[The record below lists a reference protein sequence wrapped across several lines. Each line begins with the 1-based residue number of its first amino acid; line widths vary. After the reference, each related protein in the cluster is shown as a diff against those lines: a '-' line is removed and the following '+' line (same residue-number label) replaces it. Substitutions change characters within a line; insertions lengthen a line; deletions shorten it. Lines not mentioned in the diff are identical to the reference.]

1 MEKLQPKQPLA
12 MHPAFEKEASLAGS
26 GLKFGLKRIPYL
38 GSLVNLYSAASRFGA
53 GDYLGTGLDLGSA
66 VFNTIP
72 VIGNAASLGLD
83 SINLIR
89 DISNAREEIPTEDRF
104 SDLKQDNLIAGGD
117 RFQDLKDDNFMRDT
131 MKTAASQFQQ
141 DINNPTAGLESDL
154 YKSIA
159 PVISSEDEE
168 AMPPGDLARTNNLKD
183 QVRKGLVGLEYLTG
197 LKSNKGETFYDK
209 HPGYAVGSDLA
220 KNAPL
225 LGAAVGGTML
235 GTNLLRQWSN
245 MRKTEPAKMS
255 RSENPLDRTNPANL
269 LDSSGEHSRL
279 FGDLEGNLEQR
290 LGILDRLNNKTN
302 ADDAFL
308 KRHKDLSLAK
318 NNAIAANE
326 QQFNLLKDTL
336 SKTTDRK
343 ELAKLE
349 SMMRAQSQAHA
360 QDLAKYDKAI
370 KGLVEEAKAS
380 SGNSGL
386 RKYVNLSESL
396 RRANEKGGLKQ
407 MIGEG
412 LGSFGGIADL
422 AEKYHI
428 TGANPH
434 FDRELLQNI
443 AMEHAGSRASANQ
456 VERFLNKIVPQLADQ
471 KHQASGLSK
480 AFSRAKLP
488 LLTGAGIAAGGYG
501 LYNLLK
507 SMQEQTY
514 AKPQLEEWKK
524 NLRHSRGDFS
534 DEETQ
539 QESPSAQ
546 PVYKEY

>member
-1 MEKLQPKQPLA
+1 MQLSESREIVA
-12 MHPAFEKEASLAGS
+12 MHPAFEKDASIAGS
-26 GLKFGLKRIPYL
+26 GLKFGLKRLPLL
-38 GSLVNLYSAASRFGA
+38 GSLVNLYSAANRFGE
-53 GDYLGTGLDLGSA
+53 GDYLGTGLELGSA
-66 VFNTIP
+66 VAGSIP
-72 VIGNAASLGLD
+72 VVGSGVSFGLD
-83 SINLIR
+83 AINLAR
-89 DISNAREEIPTEDRF
+89 DIYGSRQQIPKEERF
-104 SDLKQDNLIAGGD
+104 ADLKQDNFVAGGD
-117 RFQDLKDDNFMRDT
+117 RFQDLKDDNFMRDN
-131 MKTAASQFQQ
+131 MKMAANQFLQ
-141 DINNPTAGLESDL
+141 DLNNPAAGLDSDL
-154 YKSIA
+154 YKSVE
-159 PVISSEDEE
+159 PMISTEDETSLN
-168 AMPPGDLARTNNLKD
+168 PNDLDRTKNLKD

-209 HPGYAVGSDLA
+209 NPGYAVGSDIV

-225 LGAAVGGTML
+225 LGTMVGGGML

-255 RSENPLDRTNPANL
+255 RSENPLDRTNPSNL
-269 LDSSGEHSRL
+269 LDSAGEHSRL

-290 LGILDRLNNKTN
+290 LKILDRLNNKTN
-302 ADDAFL
+302 ADDSFI
-308 KRHKDLSLAK
+308 KRHSDLSLAK
-318 NNAIAANE
+318 NNAIASNE
-326 QQFNLLKDTL
+326 QQFNQLKDTL

-343 ELAKLE
+343 ELTKLE

-434 FDRELLQNI
+434 FDSELLKNV
-443 AMEHAGSRASANQ
+443 AMEHAGSRASADQ
-456 VERFLNKIVPQLADQ
+456 VERFLSKVVPQLADQ

-480 AFSRAKLP
+480 AFRRAKLP

-507 SMQEQTY
+507 SMQEQSY
-514 AKPQLEEWKK
+514 SKPQIEEWKR

-546 PVYKEY
+546 PIYKEY

>member
-1 MEKLQPKQPLA
+1 MEKLQPFQTIA
-12 MHPAFEKEASLAGS
+12 MHPAFEKEASIAGA

-38 GSLVNLYSAASRFGA
+38 GSLVNLYSAANRFGS

-72 VIGNAASLGLD
+72 VVGNAASLGLD
-83 SINLIR
+83 AINLVR
-89 DISNAREEIPTEDRF
+89 DISNAREEVPAEEKF

-117 RFQDLKDDNFMRDT
+117 RFQDLKDHNFMLDN
-131 MKTAASQFQQ
+131 MKTAANQFQQ
-141 DINNPTAGLESDL
+141 DLSNPRAGLDSDL
-154 YKSIA
+154 YKSVE
-159 PVISSEDEE
+159 PVISSENDAQAAPE
-168 AMPPGDLARTNNLKD
+168 DLARINNLKD

-225 LGAAVGGTML
+225 LGAAIGGGML
-235 GTNLLRQWSN
+235 GTNLYRQWSN

-269 LDSSGEHSRL
+269 LDSTGEHSRL

-290 LGILDRLNNKTN
+290 LSILDRLNNKTN
-302 ADDAFL
+302 AEDSLL
-308 KRHKDLSLAK
+308 KRHRDLSLAK
-318 NNAIAANE
+318 NNAILENE
-326 QQFNLLKDTL
+326 KQFNLLKDTL

-343 ELAKLE
+343 ELARLE
-349 SMMRAQSQAHA
+349 SMMRAQAQAHT
-360 QDLAKYDKAI
+360 QDLSKYDKAL
-370 KGLVEEAKAS
+370 KGLIEEAKAS

-443 AMEHAGSRASANQ
+443 AMEHAGSKASANQ
-456 VERFLNKIVPQLADQ
+456 VEKFLNKIVPQLADQ
-471 KHQASGLSK
+471 SHQASGLGK
-480 AFSRAKLP
+480 AFRRAKLP
-488 LLTGAGIAAGGYG
+488 ILTGAGIAAGGYG

-507 SMQEQTY
+507 SMQQQTY
-514 AKPQLEEWKK
+514 SQPQLEEWKK